1 MHNTE
6 YRVNEQD
13 FDAYFKIAKQ
23 YLNDYLQEVDREI
36 ADEEFNF
43 HKQFNELEKKVITRD
58 KKTVHINLLDSIEI
72 RKDFMQLKDDEYDF
86 FYVAGNIIN
95 HLVIDDQKKQ
105 NGKLSK
111 TLTYKKTN
119 IQIKKYFRNLVI
131 DFILMQEIIPIFLL
145 HLEKLKTMDGIDHE
159 DLVYVK
165 TITNVPNLDESEII
179 KDPIVEKLFINNL
192 KSDLEYIYNSIAC
205 AIAVLLVLFDD
216 ASRYINLQ
224 FNVKYH

>member
-1 MHNTE
+1 MDNIE
-6 YRVNEQD
+6 LRVNQQD

-23 YLNDYLQEVDREI
+23 YLNDYLKNNKEMSN
-36 ADEEFNF
+36 EEFNF
-43 HKQFNELEKKVITRD
+43 HNQFKEIEKKVIARD
-58 KKTVHINLLDSIEI
+58 KKTIHINLLDSIKI
-72 RKDFMQLKDDEYDF
+72 RRDLMQLKNDEYDF

-105 NGKLSK
+105 NRKLSK

-131 DFILMQEIIPIFLL
+131 NFILMQEIIPIFLL
-145 HLEKLKTMDGIDHE
+145 QLEKLKTMDGIDHE

-179 KDPIVEKLFINNL
+179 KDPIIEKLFINNL
-192 KSDLEYIYNSIAC
+192 KSDLEYVYNSIIC
-205 AIAVLLVLFDD
+205 AITVLLMLFDD